1 MSTRRVPLRRLHHIG
16 TADDIAAEMIG
27 LALDGELDSILFTA
41 GEGLQ
46 LEQIPFRSTS
56 RPLVTV
62 ATLRSQL
69 HPLGSLRRDA

>member
-1 MSTRRVPLRRLHHIG
+1 
-16 TADDIAAEMIG
+16 MIG